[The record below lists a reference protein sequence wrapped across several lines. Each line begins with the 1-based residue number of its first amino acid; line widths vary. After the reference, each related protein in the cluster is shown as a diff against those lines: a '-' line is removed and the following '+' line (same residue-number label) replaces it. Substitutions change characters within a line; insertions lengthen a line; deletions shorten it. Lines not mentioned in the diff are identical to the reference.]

1 MARQIYLPSDPE
13 KLLQIFDNLES
24 DYSDD
29 EFDGYIDDDEEI
41 QERMTRVGE
50 IGSGL
55 EDGETGE
62 GREDLVNVSGGNA
75 VGGSSEDA
83 DGSIGMEVDLRG
95 SGSGSDDGSDS
106 GAGDGNLDGGNGNLD
121 GNGILDGGDGSGGRD
136 YSDVGEG
143 SDGSLDGGDGSASG
157 DGSSTVIPTFS
168 EKVGG
173 VPDMSEKE
181 PVDYYQLFIS
191 DSILDALEETS
202 RYGQQYVE
210 LHQDHLTNHPRA
222 RPHDFIDVL
231 TRVSCCGSSCS

>member
-1 MARQIYLPSDPE
+1 MRCTL
-13 KLLQIFDNLES
+13 
-24 DYSDD
+24 
-29 EFDGYIDDDEEI
+29 
-41 QERMTRVGE
+41 R
-50 IGSGL
+50 
-55 EDGETGE
+55 
-62 GREDLVNVSGGNA
+62 REHLINA

-106 GAGDGNLDGGNGNLD
+106 GDGNLDGGDGNLDGGDGNLD
-121 GNGILDGGDGSGGRD
+121 GGDGNLDGDGIWDGGDGSGGGD

-157 DGSSTVIPTFS
+157 DGNSRVIPTFS
-168 EKVGG
+168 QKVGV

-191 DSILDALEETS
+191 DSILDNVLEETN

-210 LHQDHLTNHPRA
+210 SHQDHLTNHPRA
-222 RPHDFIDVL
+222 RPHDFIKRCFDKSELLWFLVL
-231 TRVSCCGSSCS
+231 IITMGIVDLPSVQDY

>member
-13 KLLQIFDNLES
+13 KLLQIFDDLES

-29 EFDGYIDDDEEI
+29 EFDGYIDNDDEEI

-75 VGGSSEDA
+75 VGSSSEDA

-106 GAGDGNLDGGNGNLD
+106 GDGNLDGGDGNLDGGDGNLD
-121 GNGILDGGDGSGGRD
+121 GDGIWDGGDGSGGGD

-143 SDGSLDGGDGSASG
+143 SDGSLYVTLLPLPIACIVHSIHVPEKIFPRC
-157 DGSSTVIPTFS
+157 SSNGRT
-168 EKVGG
+168 
-173 VPDMSEKE
+173 
-181 PVDYYQLFIS
+181 
-191 DSILDALEETS
+191 A
-202 RYGQQYVE
+202 
-210 LHQDHLTNHPRA
+210 
-222 RPHDFIDVL
+222 
-231 TRVSCCGSSCS
+231 